1 MKYNLDNNVYEVII
15 TRKNNKNI
23 YVRVG
28 SDLKIYVTCNY
39 LTDEKQ
45 ILKILDNNQKALI
58 KMFASRVKQNARDE
72 EFYYFGE
79 IYDIII
85 VPTIDTIDI
94 VDKYIYVKDE
104 KMLSKWVNEQIL
116 KIFSEHYNY
125 WYQHFSAEIPYYRLR
140 FRNMKTRWG
149 VCNKKSKTITLNT
162 NLFKYD
168 ISCLDYVIVHELS
181 HLIYFDHSKNFW
193 NLVFVNYPN
202 YKQVKKLLK

>member
-28 SDLKIYVTCNY
+28 SDLKISVTCNY